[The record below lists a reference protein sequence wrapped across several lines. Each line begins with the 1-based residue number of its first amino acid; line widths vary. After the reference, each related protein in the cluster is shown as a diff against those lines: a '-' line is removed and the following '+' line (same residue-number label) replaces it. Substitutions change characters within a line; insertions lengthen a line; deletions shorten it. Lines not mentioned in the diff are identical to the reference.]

1 VSQPRLLRFRLTFQV
16 LTPLHIG
23 SGIRYHRDYD
33 FRDEGGKAVRLVDV
47 DRALELLPDQ
57 LIPRI
62 ADGRIAAAL
71 DPRTL
76 EQATRAILP
85 VYGTRAVG
93 QDLLAF
99 IRDGM
104 GQAYLPGST
113 LKGAF
118 RSALLDAFVQR
129 NRGTVRGLVRAGGGS
144 PEQAARGVERRA
156 FDVDVER
163 TVEGR
168 DFPNRDVNR
177 WLRLADAFPVGEL
190 KMVASEVQVRSE
202 SSRGRQA
209 IPVWVEAVSPGA
221 QFVTTLAMAPAAWSP
236 WKELDDDR
244 KVLFGSNL
252 LGVLQ
257 TWGAALRE
265 IELAHWRRLDPG
277 VASNFEGKVPAG
289 KTVFPVGFG
298 TGWVAKT
305 IGRHLRDDRD
315 LMRQLLD
322 RYRLSRSKS
331 PDPANFPVGH
341 RVVDGPGGWLP
352 MGWVMVSGAEPV
364 Q

>member
-1 VSQPRLLRFRLTFQV
+1 MTQPRLLRFRLTVRV

-33 FRDEGGKAVRLVDV
+33 FRDEGGTQVRLVDV

-71 DPRTL
+71 SGELLGR
-76 EQATRAILP
+76 ATRAVLP

-93 QDLLAF
+93 QDLLGF

-104 GQAYLPGST
+104 GRVYLPGST

-118 RSALLDAFVQR
+118 RSALLDAFVQQ
-129 NRGTVRGLVRAGGGS
+129 NRDTVRELVRSGGG
-144 PEQAARGVERRA
+144 PREQAARGVEQRA

-163 TVEGR
+163 TRPGG
-168 DFPNRDVNR
+168 DFPNRDINR
-177 WLRLADAFPVGEL
+177 WLRLADAFPANEP
-190 KMVASEVQVRSE
+190 KMVASEVQVRSD
-202 SSRGRQA
+202 SPRGRQA

-221 QFVTTLAMAPAAWSP
+221 EFSTTLTITPVEWSP
-236 WKELDDDR
+236 WRELDKGR
-244 KVLFGSNL
+244 KELFGSNL

-265 IELAHWRRLDPG
+265 IELEHWRRHDPD
-277 VASNFEGKVPAG
+277 VATNFEGKVPAG
-289 KTVFPVGFG
+289 EIVFPVGFG

-305 IGRHLRDDRD
+305 IGRHLRDDRN
-315 LMRQLLD
+315 LMQLLLN

-331 PDPANFPVGH
+331 PDPGNFPVGH

-352 MGWVMVSGAEPV
+352 MGWVMVSEAQPV